1 MKSTYEE
8 LERLILEWSSR
19 IYIKTV
25 KLFLKEGYLYKK
37 IFNYYWKLY
46 IFTFNNIDKS
56 YKNSS
61 KRIR

>member
-25 KLFLKEGYLYKK
+25 KLFLKEGYF
-37 IFNYYWKLY
+37 I
-46 IFTFNNIDKS
+46 
-56 YKNSS
+56 
-61 KRIR
+61 